1 MVAAWKT
8 SQVPANGVCLRDQM
22 PMVNI
27 MQSRAGWYLL
37 SVLVILVDQF
47 TKSWASVSLVYG
59 RAVELLP
66 MLNLTLL
73 HNRGA
78 AFSFL
83 SDAGGWQRWFF
94 TAVALAVSIVIMLWM
109 TRLTPGKTLLGLA
122 LALVLGGA
130 LGNLLDR
137 VFLGYVVDFIDIH
150 YLNYHWPA
158 FNVADS
164 AITVGAILLIIESL
178 CHRDQSHEGEN

>member
-22 PMVNI
+22 PMVKI

-37 SVLVILVDQF
+37 SVLVILIDQS
-47 TKSWASVSLVYG
+47 TKYWASASLVYG

-94 TAVALAVSIVIMLWM
+94 TGIALAVSVFIVLWM
-109 TRLTPGKTLLGLA
+109 ARLTPGKTLLGIA
-122 LALVLGGA
+122 LALVLGEIGRA
-130 LGNLLDR
+130 H
-137 VFLGYVVDFIDIH
+137 V
-150 YLNYHWPA
+150 
-158 FNVADS
+158 
-164 AITVGAILLIIESL
+164 
-178 CHRDQSHEGEN
+178 

>member
-1 MVAAWKT
+1 
-8 SQVPANGVCLRDQM
+8 
-22 PMVNI
+22 
-27 MQSRAGWYLL
+27 MQSHAGWYLL
-37 SVLVILVDQF
+37 SGLVILVDQI
-47 TKSWASVSLVYG
+47 TKYWASASLVYG

-66 MLNLTLL
+66 ILNLTLL
-73 HNRGA
+73 HNPGA

-83 SDAGGWQRWFF
+83 SEAGGWQRWFF
-94 TAVALAVSIVIMLWM
+94 TVVALAVSIFIGLWM
-109 TRLTPGKTLLGLA
+109 ARLGRGKTLLGIA

-130 LGNLLDR
+130 IGNLLDR

-164 AITVGAILLIIESL
+164 AITVGAILLVIESFY
-178 CHRDQSHEGEN
+178 SHDSSAGGQTDG

>member
-1 MVAAWKT
+1 MI
-8 SQVPANGVCLRDQM
+8 
-22 PMVNI
+22 NI

-37 SVLVILVDQF
+37 SGLVILVDQL
-47 TKSWASVSLVYG
+47 TKYWASVSLVYG

-94 TAVALAVSIVIMLWM
+94 TGIALAVSIFIVLWI
-109 TRLTPGKTLLGLA
+109 TRLPRGKTLLGIA

-130 LGNLLDR
+130 IGNLLDR
-137 VFLGYVVDFIDIH
+137 VFLGYVVDFIDVY

-164 AITVGAILLIIESL
+164 AITVGAILLIIESF
-178 CHRDQSHEGEN
+178 CHRDQSLEGEN

>member
-8 SQVPANGVCLRDQM
+8 SQVPANGVGLRDQM
-22 PMVNI
+22 PIVNI

-47 TKSWASVSLVYG
+47 TKYWASVSLVYG

-94 TAVALAVSIVIMLWM
+94 TGIALMVSIFIVLWM
-109 TRLTPGKTLLGLA
+109 ARLTSGKTLLGVA
-122 LALVLGGA
+122 LALVLGGEHSGVRR
-130 LGNLLDR
+130 LVGESC
-137 VFLGYVVDFIDIH
+137 DF
-150 YLNYHWPA
+150 
-158 FNVADS
+158 S
-164 AITVGAILLIIESL
+164 AHIPMQEGVESL
-178 CHRDQSHEGEN
+178 NVSAAASVLMYEVRRQWSAKA